1 MGWCFALPL
10 AALACFLLPAGC
22 CVTCVPSVM
31 AAVKSLEKDYLP
43 GHLEAKQH
51 EKVMDMVHNTLK
63 DFQDQPFIQGSYVG
77 IIDKSSLEEVAQNLL
92 KELKRITDSSV
103 KGEEFVTELNST
115 LIKEKEDFAQ
125 HAGHFQ
131 KEAYCP
137 NKCGVMFQS
146 LIWCQHCDKKVHT
159 CRKPINCGE
168 HHVETHESEDMIL
181 DCLLDWHRISEGLT
195 DYKFYRVWANH
206 SETLLYKGKE
216 PVLTKQGVTEA
227 DEGKYRCE
235 LDTVMSGPSTIISYH
250 VTVLPPNIHEA
261 KHAEHL
267 EREHEE
273 TSFDVHSES
282 PTSESAVSARLE
294 PITSLQPS
302 QAQSMLQGRLFGL
315 LICFFILL
323 VAALLLRLIYWRK
336 SKEKSQSSQ
345 LSSRKTS
352 SKQLSSRRTSK
363 KPSFQNT
370 SSKTSKT
377 MTSK

>member
-1 MGWCFALPL
+1 WDPDALASMGWCFALPL
-10 AALACFLLPAGC
+10 AALACCLLPAGC

-77 IIDKSSLEEVAQNLL
+77 IIGEGRAERAHSSLVLP
-92 KELKRITDSSV
+92 KGFVSRISRSLVV
-103 KGEEFVTELNST
+103 KGEFVTELNST
-115 LIKEKEDFAQ
+115 LIKEKEAFAQ

-131 KEAYCP
+131 KE
-137 NKCGVMFQS
+137 GVMFQS
-146 LIWCQHCDKKVHT
+146 LIWCQHCEKKVHT

-273 TSFDVHSES
+273 TPFDVHSES
-282 PTSESAVSARLE
+282 PTSESAASAHLE

-323 VAALLLRLIYWRK
+323 VAALLLR
-336 SKEKSQSSQ
+336 
-345 LSSRKTS
+345 
-352 SKQLSSRRTSK
+352 
-363 KPSFQNT
+363 
-370 SSKTSKT
+370 
-377 MTSK
+377 

>member
-1 MGWCFALPL
+1 MGPDVALASMGWCFALPL
-10 AALACFLLPAGC
+10 AALACCLLPAGC

-77 IIDKSSLEEVAQNLL
+77 IIGEGRAERAHSSLVLP
-92 KELKRITDSSV
+92 
-103 KGEEFVTELNST
+103 KGLD
-115 LIKEKEDFAQ
+115 LA
-125 HAGHFQ
+125 
-131 KEAYCP
+131 P
-137 NKCGVMFQS
+137 LGVMFQS
-146 LIWCQHCDKKVHT
+146 LIWCQHCEKKVHT

-273 TSFDVHSES
+273 TPFDVHSES
-282 PTSESAVSARLE
+282 PTSESAASAHLE

-323 VAALLLRLIYWRK
+323 VAALLLR
-336 SKEKSQSSQ
+336 
-345 LSSRKTS
+345 
-352 SKQLSSRRTSK
+352 
-363 KPSFQNT
+363 
-370 SSKTSKT
+370 
-377 MTSK
+377 